1 MFFRLVV
8 SPGLKQGHRA
18 QRKLKASGGPVRV
31 CSELL
36 VEKNKKMFKGNIE
49 APSCWPIYPVDGEP
63 GAQASAQAD

>member
-8 SPGLKQGHRA
+8 SPGFKLGHHA

-36 VEKNKKMFKGNIE
+36 VEESTKMFEGKDRSPE
-49 APSCWPIYPVDGEP
+49 LLTDLP
-63 GAQASAQAD
+63 G